1 MDHTVKHAEV
11 VKDSSVK
18 AVHVVY
24 EPSSITAPFSVLV
37 VLVAL
42 CLLEPHSAR
51 FTIIVLFLGH
61 CSFSSLLDVSF
72 CMSQQSGNL
81 VTFLFLSV
89 SVGCTRTL
97 AFKKITPFVN
107 LIDEQS

>member
-1 MDHTVKHAEV
+1 MDHTVKHVEV
-11 VKDSSVK
+11 VKDTTVK
-18 AVHVVY
+18 AVYVVY
-24 EPSSITAPFSVLV
+24 EPSGITAPFSVLV
-37 VLVAL
+37 VLVL

-89 SVGCTRTL
+89 SVGCTTRSL
-97 AFKKITPFVN
+97 AFKKS
-107 LIDEQS
+107 LHL